1 MKQVTADRLTFLVVL
16 LLVVRSLRRH
26 GEPVGEPGG
35 SRLSSLRDIDDLW
48 QRGGRSR

>member
-1 MKQVTADRLTFLVVL
+1 MADRLKHLIVPL
-16 LLVVRSLRRH
+16 PVVRSLRRR